1 MLRFTIMRRM
11 QKQVFLLMLILFGCY
26 FFANAQVVIK
36 GSHTHFLREGDKSFI
51 VAALSN
57 KSNKPVTGQVH
68 LALVNPTNNSPV
80 DGWFQNVF
88 PSQYYSI
95 EAGSSLQI
103 QFPIQA
109 AFGYIQILRYQ
120 LEATVLENKKEIV
133 SRSIYTDSL
142 WVYTNRILVS
152 DSMIVTS
159 YKDTIV
165 KGVFNSLLQAPESST
180 HKGLRISYQASSPLD
195 YWKLQIGSKQF
206 TTTGRAGFDTLLLG
220 DFISNEMGNYTLQTS
235 SLGVVNK
242 QQTKIVW
249 SHYNKNEKPVNSYG
263 SFRLQKTIQQKI
275 KGRWIDLSENATIH
289 IGDTLNVTISIL
301 TPTPYAKILITENT
315 LGSASLL
322 LSENQEAK
330 KYDSYFTTEVRTN
343 SLTKQKIHYQYILTN
358 AGVYTTGNTV
368 VTIETK
374 SAKHSA
380 SKSPIKLFIPATQL
394 RIEE

>member
-1 MLRFTIMRRM
+1 M

-51 VAALSN
+51 VATLSN

-159 YKDTIV
+159 HKDTFV

-220 DFISNEMGNYTLQTS
+220 DFITNEMGNYTLQTS

-249 SHYNKNEKPVNSYG
+249 SHYNKNEKPVKSYG

-275 KGRWIDLSENATIH
+275 KGRWIPLSENASLH
-289 IGDTLNVTISIL
+289 IGDTLNVTISIF
-301 TPTPYAKILITENT
+301 TPTPYAKIWVTENT
-315 LGSASLL
+315 MGSANLL
-322 LSENQEAK
+322 ISENQEVK
-330 KYDSYFTTEVRTN
+330 KYDAYFTKEIAYKNVA
-343 SLTKQKIHYQYILTN
+343 KHEIQYQYILTHN
-358 AGVYTTGNTV
+358 GVYSNGNTV
-368 VTIETK
+368 VNIETQL
-374 SAKHSA
+374 AKQKA
-380 SKSPIKLFIPATQL
+380 KPRIIKLFIPATEL

>member
-1 MLRFTIMRRM
+1 M
-11 QKQVFLLMLILFGCY
+11 QKQVFLLILILFGCY

-51 VAALSN
+51 VATLSN

-152 DSMIVTS
+152 DSMIVTTN
-159 YKDTIV
+159 KDTLV
-165 KGVFNSLLQAPESST
+165 KGAFNSLLQAPESST
-180 HKGLRISYQASSPLD
+180 HNSLRISFAASTPLD
-195 YWKLQIGSKQF
+195 YWKLQMGSKQF
-206 TTTGRAGFDTLLLG
+206 TTTGRVGFDTLLVG
-220 DFISNEMGNYTLQTS
+220 DFISNDMGNYTLQTS
-235 SLGVVNK
+235 SLGTVNK
-242 QQTKIVW
+242 QQTKIAW
-249 SHYNKNEKPVNSYG
+249 SHYNKMEKPVITNAL
-263 SFRLQKTIQQKI
+263 FRFQKTIQQKI
-275 KGRWIDLSENATIH
+275 NGRWIPLSENASLH
-289 IGDTLNVTISIL
+289 IGDTLNVTISIF
-301 TPTPYAKILITENT
+301 TPTPYAKIWVTENT
-315 LGSASLL
+315 MGSANLL
-322 LSENQEAK
+322 ISENQEVK
-330 KYDSYFTTEVRTN
+330 KYDAYFTKEIAYKHVA
-343 SLTKQKIHYQYILTN
+343 KHEIQYQYILTHN
-358 AGVYTTGNTV
+358 GVYSNGNTV
-368 VTIETK
+368 VNIETQL
-374 SAKHSA
+374 AKQKA
-380 SKSPIKLFIPATQL
+380 KPRIIKLFIPATEL